1 MFGSIF
7 VLERSKAPWEIC
19 KVMFNQLIMNH
30 SDLLGDLG
38 DLVDVG
44 GRSDLV
50 DLGDLGVES

>member
-1 MFGSIF
+1 
-7 VLERSKAPWEIC
+7 
-19 KVMFNQLIMNH
+19 MFNQLIMNH

-50 DLGDLGVES
+50 DLGDLGVDPNRSSHHLEYKK